1 MESLKKENRPIGIG
15 GSDIAALLGLSPYKT
30 PLELWAEKVGHP
42 GLKAS
47 QGIHLRFGQ
56 HVEPFIAKEYE
67 RSTGLVTHVHP
78 ETITHPLQTLCMGI
92 YTGL

>member
-1 MESLKKENRPIGIG
+1 MELIETNKRPHGIG
-15 GSDIAALLGLSPYKT
+15 GSDIAALLDLSPYKT

-42 GLKAS
+42 GIKES

-67 RSTGLVTHVHP
+67 RSTGLVTHVYP
-78 ETITHPLQTLCMGI
+78 QTEVARLI
-92 YTGL
+92 

>member
-1 MESLKKENRPIGIG
+1 MILFISFIVVEIYDTPLLTDISKRNRNMHHQKNIQRPYGIG

-42 GLKAS
+42 GIKES
-47 QGIHLRFGQ
+47 QGMHFRFGQ

-67 RSTGLVTHVHP
+67 R
-78 ETITHPLQTLCMGI
+78 
-92 YTGL
+92 